1 MRDAKGNIFSI
12 GHSTLSYER
21 FLQLLRVAGA
31 TAVADVRTSPYSR
44 RFPQFNHE
52 ELQRE
57 LRQDGIAYVFLG
69 KELGGRPSESKF
81 YCDGVANYEE
91 MSKTNDFKNGIHR
104 VISGSEKYGVALMC
118 SEGHP
123 LDCHR
128 CLLVSRELLR
138 LSYDVQHI
146 LSDGSLVSQ
155 TKLEAEL
162 LEQAGRDCDDLFA
175 PLSER
180 LSIAYHERAR
190 KIAFAQPEGDRS
202 PIAAE

>member
-21 FLQLLRVAGA
+21 FLQLLREAGA

-44 RFPQFNHE
+44 RFPHFNHE
-52 ELQRE
+52 DLQRE
-57 LRQDGIAYVFLG
+57 LRQDGIAYVYLG
-69 KELGGRPSESKF
+69 KELGGRPSNSKF
-81 YCDGVANYEE
+81 YCNGVANYEE
-91 MSKTNDFKNGIHR
+91 MSKTSDFKRGIDR
-104 VISGSEKYGVALMC
+104 VVSGSQKYGVALMC

-128 CLLVSRELLR
+128 CLLVSRELLM
-138 LSYDVQHI
+138 LGFDAQHI
-146 LSDGSLVSQ
+146 LSDGSLISQ
-155 TKLEAEL
+155 TTIEAEL
-162 LEQAGRDCDDLFA
+162 LEQAGRECDDLFA

-180 LSIAYHERAR
+180 LSIAYRDRAR
-190 KIAFAQPEGDRS
+190 KIAFTQPEGGRN